1 MAVFPLNAIN
11 AQALQFVLNVE
22 EGLNDH
28 ANKLLNESQGCLFAR
43 LAFNLCPPYKAE
55 PLARVSLRP
64 LLEGS
69 ARTIIETA
77 WQTALEES
85 SGTFVIIAGGGP
97 GTGKL
102 SACLN
107 PTMSLRKEVRLIY
120 DASQD
125 SIDLL
130 KERIEQAHH
139 RNIHT
144 IVCFIERPLDYAAA
158 SVIVE
163 AANQGLIP
171 NANEFAY
178 QHVQTKENFLTVV
191 AHYKKKK
198 ELFTPI
204 VLFNHK
210 AHEPYTTSHRELKHA
225 HASFSDITDIF
236 RATWSQLQEGP
247 LPIQRPL
254 QPLNKSRK
262 SKNCTTARAMMVAH
276 LLGQTLRRNVS
287 KPIAPAITKHNQ
299 HDGPKTSSP
308 THQHHHGPT
317 RTFIESTDSWRSQTH
332 EGRERSLDNMRPARV
347 VAREKTTHP
356 HEMEITLER

>member
-1 MAVFPLNAIN
+1 MAVFPLNSLN

-22 EGLNDH
+22 DVLNDH
-28 ANKLLNESQGCLFAR
+28 AARLLKESNACLFTRHA
-43 LAFNLCPPYKAE
+43 LNLCPVYKAE
-55 PLARVSLRP
+55 PLARTSLRP

-77 WQTALEES
+77 WQTALEQKN
-85 SGTFVIIAGGGP
+85 GTFLIIAGGGP
-97 GTGKL
+97 GAGKF

-107 PTMSLRKEVRLIY
+107 PPISLSKEIRLIY
-120 DASQD
+120 DASEH

-130 KERIEQAHH
+130 KERIEQAHS
-139 RNIHT
+139 RNVYT

-158 SVIVE
+158 SVIVD
-163 AANQGLIP
+163 AVNHGLIP
-171 NANEFAY
+171 DPKDFAF

-198 ELFTPI
+198 ELFSPV

-210 AHEPYTTSHRELKHA
+210 AHEAYTTSHRDLKHA
-225 HASFSDITDIF
+225 HTSFSDITDLF
-236 RATWSQLQEGP
+236 TATWARLQAGP

-262 SKNCTTARAMMVAH
+262 SKNSTTARALMVAH

-287 KPIAPAITKHNQ
+287 KPVAPAITNNN

-308 THQHHHGPT
+308 NHDHYHGPT
-317 RTFIESTDSWRSQTH
+317 RTFIESTDQWRSQTL
-332 EGRERSLDNMRPARV
+332 EGRERSLDNNRPTRIV
-347 VAREKTTHP
+347 MKEKTTHP
-356 HEMEITLER
+356 HEMEVTLER